1 MVADAKLAL
10 GALVKAAKG
19 LKHRDRGQLRAEIA
33 HGRKAFSDNWADQ
46 WSSNNFPMR
55 PERILAELRKALP
68 DDGFIVTD
76 VGWNKNGVA
85 QQFPINVLGTFV
97 TPSGLA
103 TMGFGSAA
111 VLGVKT
117 GQPHRAAVCLIGD
130 GGFSS
135 NPSVVYTA
143 MEAKLPVIWLVM
155 DNAGFG
161 TIARLE
167 KNHYGDNFGCTFLC
181 DGKPYM
187 ANYAAMAIS
196 AGARA

>member
-1 MVADAKLAL
+1 
-10 GALVKAAKG
+10 
-19 LKHRDRGQLRAEIA
+19 
-33 HGRKAFSDNWADQ
+33 
-46 WSSNNFPMR
+46 MR
-55 PERILAELRKALP
+55 PERILDELRKALP

-85 QQFPINVLGTFV
+85 QQFPINMPGTFI

-103 TMGFGSAA
+103 TMGFGAAA

-117 GQPHRAAVCLIGD
+117 GQPDRAAVCLIGD

-143 MEAKLPVIWLVM
+143 VEANLPVIFLVM

-167 KNHYGDNFGCTFLC
+167 TVHYGWNFGCTFQC
-181 DGKPYM
+181 DGETYV
-187 ANYAAMAIS
+187 ADYAAMAIS
-196 AGARA
+196 AGARGVMIKSAAELGPAIREALAANKPTVIQAAMEDAPTPTPGHWQIHDIFRKGD